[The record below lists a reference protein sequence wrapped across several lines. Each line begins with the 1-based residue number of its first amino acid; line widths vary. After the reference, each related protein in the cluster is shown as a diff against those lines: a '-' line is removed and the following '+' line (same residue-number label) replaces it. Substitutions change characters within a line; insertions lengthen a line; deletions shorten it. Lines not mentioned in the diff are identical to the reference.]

1 MNDFPNTE
9 TYLNEFSARLQPMLE
24 RVKGVNR
31 RTFLVE
37 AAAVVALT
45 SCADFSGKAGPAP
58 MVSFKPSTKKP
69 IPRSA
74 SQMRRECNIKKM
86 LMPADSPLRRRSS
99 GMTPRFIT
107 IHNTANKSADAMQ
120 HARALNNGA
129 LRCNWHFTVDP
140 YVAIQHLPLDETGKH
155 ADRGGPGDKYSI
167 GIEMCEKRGQS
178 LAKTF
183 DRAAKLAAWLM
194 HEEGIPLRNVVPH
207 YYWTG
212 KQCPRHLLDNGRPG
226 FKWSWFISRVDYYYR
241 CIN

>member
-1 MNDFPNTE
+1 
-9 TYLNEFSARLQPMLE
+9 
-24 RVKGVNR
+24 
-31 RTFLVE
+31 
-37 AAAVVALT
+37 
-45 SCADFSGKAGPAP
+45 
-58 MVSFKPSTKKP
+58 
-69 IPRSA
+69 
-74 SQMRRECNIKKM
+74 
-86 LMPADSPLRRRSS
+86 
-99 GMTPRFIT
+99 MTPLFIT
-107 IHNTANKSADAMQ
+107 IHFSAYKRAVAMQ

>member
-1 MNDFPNTE
+1 MKDFLNTE
-9 TYLNEFSARLQPMLE
+9 SYLTKFSDLLQPMLE

-37 AAAVVALT
+37 TAAVVALT
-45 SCADFSGKAGPAP
+45 SCADISGKAGPAP
-58 MVSFKPSTKKP
+58 MISFKPSTKKP
-69 IPRSA
+69 IPRSVG
-74 SQMRRECNIKKM
+74 QMRREINIKKM
-86 LMPADSPLRRRSS
+86 YMPEDSPLRRKSS
-99 GMTPRFIT
+99 DMSPRFIT
-107 IHNTANKSADAMQ
+107 IHNTDNKNADAMQ
-120 HARALNNGA
+120 HARALNNGV
-129 LRCNWHFTVDP
+129 LPCNWHFTVDP

-212 KQCPRHLLDNGRPG
+212 KRCPRHLLDNGRPG

>member
-1 MNDFPNTE
+1 MKELPEADS
-9 TYLNEFSARLQPMLE
+9 YLTRFSDKLQPMIE
-24 RVKGVNR
+24 AVKDIGR
-31 RTFLVE
+31 RTFIAQ

-45 SCADFSGKAGPAP
+45 GCKSVEGKAGPAP

-69 IPRSA
+69 VKRSPR
-74 SQMRRECNIKKM
+74 QLMRECNVRKM
-86 LMPADSPLRRRSS
+86 YMPESSELRRRAS
-99 GMTPRFIT
+99 GMNARFIT
-107 IHNTANKSADAMQ
+107 VHNTANKNADAMQ
-120 HARALNNGA
+120 HARALNNGV

-140 YVAIQHLPLDETGKH
+140 YITIQHLPLDETGKH

-183 DRAAKLAAWLM
+183 DRTAKLCAWLM
-194 HEEGIPLRNVVPH
+194 YKEGIPLRNVVPH

-226 FKWSWFISRVDYYYR
+226 YKWSWFISRVDYYYR
-241 CIN
+241 CIS